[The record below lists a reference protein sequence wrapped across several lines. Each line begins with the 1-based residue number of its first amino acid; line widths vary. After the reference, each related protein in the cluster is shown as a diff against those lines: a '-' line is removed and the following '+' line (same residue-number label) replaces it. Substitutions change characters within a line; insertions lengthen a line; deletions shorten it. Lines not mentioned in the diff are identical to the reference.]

1 MVRYIAMQK
10 IVDTQHSLEF
20 PYVMHVSDWL

>member
-1 MVRYIAMQK
+1 MAMQK
-10 IVDTQHSLEF
+10 IIDMQHSLEF

>member
-1 MVRYIAMQK
+1 MQK
-10 IVDTQHSLEF
+10 IIDTQQSLEF